1 MKIPENPWNFMKIH
15 ENSIH
20 STPFGH
26 APQPLSEP
34 LISLRYLRSQR
45 GCGHGIPWSFM
56 ECHETSWCFMNF
68 HGISWNS
75 TDFHDFFSI
84 PVFSQKR
91 AIWMDF
97 PCEYHMNYYCF
108 SERRKPAWRRRSMVS
123 LPFHCAKGQEWCGIS
138 WKSRKIHRISWFSR
152 RARHPLRI
160 PRKRQATLTSGKPPV
175 SPKRSFP
182 WNFHKFH
189 QKVKMPRKMLF
200 ASKSGISQKKLDFHD
215 FAISGPSKSS
225 IFP

>member
-1 MKIPENPWNFMKIH
+1 MKIHENSWNFMKIH

-26 APQPLSEP
+26 AHQPLSEP

-45 GCGHGIPWSFM
+45 GCGHGIPWISM
-56 ECHETSWCFMNF
+56 EFHETSWCFMIF
-68 HGISWNS
+68 REISWNS
-75 TDFHDFFSI
+75 MEFHDFFPI
-84 PVFSQKR
+84 PVFSQKQ

-138 WKSRKIHRISWFSR
+138 WKSHKILRIPWFSR

-175 SPKRSFP
+175 SPKRSFS
-182 WNFHKFH
+182 WNFHKIH
-189 QKVKMPRKMLF
+189 QKVEMPRKLLF
-200 ASKSGISQKKLDFHD
+200 ASKSGISQK
-215 FAISGPSKSS
+215 
-225 IFP
+225 